1 MTTVKQSPTPSGPG
15 RNSSGPPAAPI
26 ARRAR
31 PKRGEGQWALGY
43 TEPLNKNEQTKK
55 DDNPLNVRA
64 RILDIYSKRGF
75 ASIDPADLRGRF
87 RWMGLYTQRR
97 PGLDGGKTAALE
109 EHELDDEFFMLRV
122 RTDGAL
128 LSADAVRALGTV
140 GTLYARDT
148 ADVTDRQNIQY
159 HWIRIEDVPA
169 VWETLDAAG
178 LDTTEACGDSPRP
191 FLGSP
196 VAGIADDE
204 IIDGTPA
211 LEEIKRRYIGDPA
224 FSNLPRKFKTALTG
238 HPSHDVSPETN
249 DVSFVGTLHP
259 EHGPGFDLWVGGGLS
274 TNPMLAQKL
283 GVWIALED
291 VADVWEGVVSVFR
304 DYGYRRLRS
313 RARLKFLVADWGV
326 EKFREILENE
336 YLGRRLVDCD
346 SPESPAAQRDHIGV
360 HPQKDGRFYVGLAP
374 VVGRVSGTI
383 LTDLAD
389 LIEEY
394 AAAGARLTAHQKIVV
409 LGLDAD
415 RVQGFA
421 DAVERIGLTARP
433 SNWRRNT
440 MACTG
445 IEFCKLAI
453 VDTKDRAKA
462 LIETLE
468 QRFPLLDTPITVNV
482 NGCPNACART
492 QVADIGLKGQLV
504 LDDDG
509 NQVEGFQVHLGGG
522 LGLESTF
529 GRKLRAHKV
538 TSAGLDDYVTNV
550 VTAFLAERHDGEAF
564 AAWVARADED
574 ALRGERVVEGV
585 FSGV

>member
-1 MTTVKQSPTPSGPG
+1 MTSSSQTPAPASTGAVGRSG
-15 RNSSGPPAAPI
+15 
-26 ARRAR
+26 RAR

-43 TEPLNKNEQTKK
+43 NEPLNKNEQTKK

-64 RILDIYSKRGF
+64 RILTIYSKRGF

-87 RWMGLYTQRR
+87 RWMGLYTQRA
-97 PGLDGGKTAALE
+97 PGLDGGKTAMLE
-109 EHELDDEFFMLRV
+109 EEELDDEFFMMRV

-140 GTLYARDT
+140 GTRYARDT
-148 ADVTDRQNIQY
+148 ADVTDRENIQY

-169 VWETLDAAG
+169 VWEILEAAG

-196 VAGIADDE
+196 VAGVAADE
-204 IIDGTPA
+204 IIDGTSA

-238 HPSHDVSPETN
+238 HPSHDVCPETN
-249 DVSFVGTLHP
+249 DVAFVGTVHP

-283 GVWIALED
+283 GVWIPLDEVPDAWEA
-291 VADVWEGVVSVFR
+291 VASIFR

-313 RARLKFLVADWGV
+313 RARLKFLVADWGLA
-326 EKFREILENE
+326 KFREVLETE
-336 YLGRRLVDCD
+336 YLERELVDC
-346 SPESPAAQRDHIGV
+346 PSPAAPERQSDHIGV
-360 HPQKDGRFYVGLAP
+360 HAQKDGRFYVGLAP
-374 VVGRVSGTI
+374 TVGRVSGTL
-383 LTDLAD
+383 LTRLGD

-394 AAAGARLTAHQKIVV
+394 GASGARLTAYQKIVV
-409 LGLDAD
+409 TGLDAD
-415 RVQGFA
+415 RVEGFVAAA
-421 DAVERIGLTARP
+421 DEAGLQARP
-433 SNWRRNT
+433 SNWRRST

-453 VDTKDRAKA
+453 VDTKDRAAA
-462 LIETLE
+462 LIDTLE
-468 QRFPLLDTPITVNV
+468 QRFPELDTPITVNV

-504 LDDDG
+504 MDADG
-509 NQVEGFQVHLGGG
+509 DQVEGFQVHLGGG
-522 LGLESTF
+522 LGLDPTF

-550 VTAFLAERHDGEAF
+550 VTAFLEDRDGEETF
-564 AAWVARADED
+564 AAWVARADEQL
-574 ALRGERVVEGV
+574 LRGEGRDRQLEAVR
-585 FSGV
+585 